1 MSKVE
6 KEAGSL
12 VFELTLAG
20 AIFLTFMLVLGW
32 TEALAYVITGGDY
45 RIIVQSITL
54 TLAFLWW
61 ARYRN

>member
-6 KEAGSL
+6 KEVGSL
-12 VFELTLAG
+12 LFEITLAG
-20 AIFLTFMLVLGW
+20 CVFLAWMLILGW

-54 TLAFLWW
+54 TLAMLWW
-61 ARYRN
+61 IRYRS

>member
-1 MSKVE
+1 
-6 KEAGSL
+6 
-12 VFELTLAG
+12 
-20 AIFLTFMLVLGW
+20 VLGW